1 MNDLTNHRDR
11 GGDHRDRDHILEYD
25 KELTEYHFRLSPE
38 RTPYHLDRFRRR
50 SNDSSSKPDKTPT
63 QPLMNQSQ

>member
-50 SNDSSSKPDKTPT
+50 NNDSRCYP
-63 QPLMNQSQ
+63 

>member
-1 MNDLTNHRDR
+1 MNDLANHRDR

-38 RTPYHLDRFRRR
+38 RTPYPLDRFRRR
-50 SNDSSSKPDKTPT
+50 NNDSR
-63 QPLMNQSQ
+63 Q

>member
-1 MNDLTNHRDR
+1 MNNLANHHDR
-11 GGDHRDRDHILEYD
+11 GCDHRDRDHILEYD

-50 SNDSSSKPDKTPT
+50 NNDSR
-63 QPLMNQSQ
+63 Q

>member
-38 RTPYHLDRFRRR
+38 RTPTT
-50 SNDSSSKPDKTPT
+50 SIG
-63 QPLMNQSQ
+63 